1 MSSDWDDRLD
11 YRTSIGL
18 AILWQGRRRRLS
30 VMTTKSNHMMLGNAS
45 ALEGGRQP
53 SFRLAN
59 PFSAQVEAID

>member
-1 MSSDWDDRLD
+1 
-11 YRTSIGL
+11 
-18 AILWQGRRRRLS
+18 
-30 VMTTKSNHMMLGNAS
+30 MTTQSNHMMLGNAS